1 MALSSLDDKFLGEKV
16 DNYCSSS
23 EDEDDDAGM
32 KKSSQSTPALQ
43 YKAIPRA
50 GKTTVQTGPKGVI
63 EDWKQYRRLKYEK
76 EQKNASKRDEL
87 IKKLSLTC
95 DPKAGE
101 TGASELDDSDREFLK
116 WYNQKRILELQ
127 QKFAS
132 KWAGITFGK
141 VCFFQYLPKSE
152 INFTLALQIVLFIRN
167 MLKSF

>member
-16 DNYCSSS
+16 DYYCSSS
-23 EDEDDDAGM
+23 EDEEDKTEM
-32 KKSSQSTPALQ
+32 KPSSQPTPSMQ
-43 YKAIPRA
+43 YKAMPHA

-63 EDWKQYRRLKYEK
+63 EDWKQYRRLKHE
-76 EQKNASKRDEL
+76 EQEKNAAKRDEI

-95 DPKAGE
+95 DPKLDE
-101 TGASELDDSDREFLK
+101 TDGSSLDDSDKQFLK

-141 VCFFQYLPKSE
+141 VRLSVPYIFLVFF
-152 INFTLALQIVLFIRN
+152 
-167 MLKSF
+167 